1 MVTVP
6 SKPHSTPR
14 HVLSLR
20 ERSLI
25 PVGMATILPHAA
37 KQVRRIE
44 AQLLEHVSS
53 WGYDEIILPTFEYLD
68 VLAPGLEAEL
78 LETCYQFID
87 RTTGRT
93 LLLRPDATAQVART
107 IGMGLTGDAIP
118 QRLSYRT
125 SVFRYEPEHAGRG
138 REIFQVGAELVG
150 VDDVTGDYEII
161 SLLMECLH
169 AIGLRSF
176 TIALGHV
183 GFIKGLLMRS
193 GLSPQGQKRAEQAAA
208 RKDLPRLDELLS
220 SERIAK
226 SAAKAI
232 REAPELTGQEE
243 VLERGRVLAAGDPA
257 LLAPLDRLAQLYQ
270 LLCAAGHRDSL
281 LLDLGEFRGF
291 EYYDGVV
298 FDVFASGVGVELGGG
313 GRYDHLIG
321 RFGRNLPSTGFA
333 LDVDHLFGALEFPQ
347 AGAEGPRVD
356 YVVAGPR
363 RSTRAVIEIA
373 KALRQGRR
381 RVVQLLVRGG
391 EQALV
396 TNALAAA
403 QGQGAKAL
411 IVVGVP
417 GLDQDHV
424 AWFEKLASP
433 ETRRNGRPHRPQM
446 KKISRAA
453 LLSSVRSRQR
463 RRVST

>member
-1 MVTVP
+1 MTTAP
-6 SKPHSTPR
+6 PKPRPLPG
-14 HVLSLR
+14 HVLSSR
-20 ERSLI
+20 ERSLV

-37 KQVRRIE
+37 DQVRRIE
-44 AQLLEHVSS
+44 ARLLEQVSS
-53 WGYDEIILPTFEYLD
+53 WGYDELILPTFEYLD

-107 IGMGLTGDAIP
+107 IGMGLTGDALP

-161 SLLMECLH
+161 SLVIECLR

-193 GLSPQGQKRAEQAAA
+193 GLSALGQKRAEQAAA
-208 RKDLPRLDELLS
+208 RKDLPRLEELLA

-243 VLERGRVLAAGDPA
+243 VLERGRALAAGDPA
-257 LLAPLDRLAQLYQ
+257 LLGPLDRLAQLYQ
-270 LLCAAGHRDSL
+270 LLCAAGHRERL

-291 EYYDGVV
+291 DYYDGVV
-298 FDVFASGVGVELGGG
+298 FDVFASGVGAELGGG

-321 RFGRNLPSTGFA
+321 RFGRDLPSTGFA
-333 LDVDHLFGALEFPQ
+333 LDVDHLFRAVEIPQ
-347 AGAEGPRVD
+347 AGANGPRID

-363 RSTRAVIEIA
+363 RSTRAVIELA
-373 KALRQGRR
+373 KTLRQGRR
-381 RVVQLLVRGG
+381 RVVQLLVKGG

-396 TNALAAA
+396 ANALETAKA
-403 QGQGAKAL
+403 QGADAL
-411 IVVGVP
+411 IVVGAP
-417 GLDQDHV
+417 GMDHDHV
-424 AWFEKLASP
+424 ALFEGLGQ
-433 ETRRNGRPHRPQM
+433 ETRRNGRPHRPVM
-446 KKISRAA
+446 KKLSRAV
-453 LLSSVRSRQR
+453 LLATGRSRQR
-463 RRVST
+463 RGASK

>member
-1 MVTVP
+1 
-6 SKPHSTPR
+6 
-14 HVLSLR
+14 
-20 ERSLI
+20 
-25 PVGMATILPHAA
+25 MATILPHAA

-44 AQLLEHVSS
+44 AQLLSQIS
-53 WGYDEIILPTFEYLD
+53 RWGYDEIILPTFEYLD

-107 IGMGLTGDAIP
+107 IGMGLTGSTLP

-161 SLLMECLH
+161 SLLIECLQ

-176 TIALGHV
+176 TIAVGHV

-208 RKDLPRLDELLS
+208 KKDLPRLEELLA

-226 SAAKAI
+226 AAAKAI
-232 REAPELTGQEE
+232 REAPELTGHEA
-243 VLERGRVLAAGDPA
+243 VLERGRVLAAGEPA
-257 LLAPLDRLAQLYQ
+257 LTAPLDRLAQVYH
-270 LLCAAGHRDSL
+270 LLCAAGHRDSI

-291 EYYDGVV
+291 DYYDGVV
-298 FDVFASGVGVELGGG
+298 FDVFAPGVGAELGGG

-321 RFGRNLPSTGFA
+321 RFGRDLPSTGFA
-333 LDVDHLFGALEFPQ
+333 LDVDHLFRAVEMPQ
-347 AGAEGPRVD
+347 PGVDGPRLD
-356 YVVAGPR
+356 YVVAGLR
-363 RSTRAVIEIA
+363 RSMRTVIEIA
-373 KALRQGRR
+373 DTLRRTQR
-381 RVVQLLVRGG
+381 RVVQVVIKGSEHTLLS
-391 EQALV
+391 
-396 TNALAAA
+396 NALEAA
-403 QGQGAKAL
+403 QAQGAHAL
-411 IVVGVP
+411 IVIGAP
-417 GLDQDHV
+417 GMDQDHV
-424 AWFEKLASP
+424 AYFEKLGGADG
-433 ETRRNGRPHRPQM
+433 RRNGRPHRPAM
-446 KKISRAA
+446 KKLTRAA
-453 LLSSVRSRQR
+453 LLADGRSRR
-463 RRVST
+463 RRKESK

>member
-1 MVTVP
+1 MTTAPPKPRSVP
-6 SKPHSTPR
+6 G
-14 HVLSLR
+14 HVLSSR
-20 ERSLI
+20 ERSLV

-44 AQLLEHVSS
+44 ARLLEQLSG

-107 IGMGLTGDAIP
+107 IGMGLTGDAVP

-161 SLLMECLH
+161 ALLIECLQ

-183 GFIKGLLMRS
+183 GFIKGLLLRS
-193 GLSPQGQKRAEQAAA
+193 GLSPQAQKRAEQAAA
-208 RKDLPRLDELLS
+208 RKDLPRLEELLA

-232 REAPELTGQEE
+232 REAPELTGQTE
-243 VLERGRVLAAGDPA
+243 VLDRGRALAAGDAA
-257 LLAPLDRLAQLYQ
+257 LLAPLDRLAQLYH
-270 LLCAAGHRDSL
+270 LLDAAGHRAHL

-291 EYYDGVV
+291 DYYDGVV
-298 FDVFASGVGVELGGG
+298 FDVFATGVGAELGGG

-321 RFGRNLPSTGFA
+321 RFGRDLPSTGFA
-333 LDVDHLFGALEFPQ
+333 VDVDHLFKAVELPQ
-347 AGAEGPRVD
+347 ADRGGPRLD

-363 RSTRAVIEIA
+363 RSSRGVIEVA

-381 RVVQLLVRGG
+381 RVAQVLVKGTD
-391 EQALV
+391 QTLV
-396 TNALAAA
+396 SNALAAA
-403 QGQGAKAL
+403 EAQGAQAL
-411 IVVGVP
+411 VVVGAP
-417 GLDQDHV
+417 GVDADHV
-424 AWFEKLASP
+424 GVFERLSP
-433 ETRRNGRPHRPQM
+433 DVRRNGRPHRPVM
-446 KKISRAA
+446 KKLSRAA
-453 LLSSVRSRQR
+453 LLGSGRPGQR
-463 RRVST
+463 RGAST

>member
-1 MVTVP
+1 MVTAP
-6 SKPHSTPR
+6 PKPRPTPA
-14 HVLSLR
+14 HVLSSR
-20 ERSLI
+20 ERSLV
-25 PVGMATILPHAA
+25 PVGMATILPRAA
-37 KQVRRIE
+37 KQVRRLE
-44 AQLLEHVSS
+44 AQLLEQVSS

-107 IGMGLTGDAIP
+107 IGMGLTGDALP

-150 VDDVTGDYEII
+150 VDDVSGDYEII
-161 SLLMECLH
+161 SLLIECLQ

-183 GFIKGLLMRS
+183 GFIKGLLRRS

-208 RKDLPRLDELLS
+208 KKDLPRLEELLAG
-220 SERIAK
+220 ERIAK

-232 REAPELTGQEE
+232 REAPELTGQQE

-257 LLAPLDRLAQLYQ
+257 LLAPLDRLSQLYH
-270 LLCAAGHRDSL
+270 LLCAAGHRDAL

-291 EYYDGVV
+291 DYYDGVV
-298 FDVFASGVGVELGGG
+298 FDVFASGVGAELGGG

-333 LDVDHLFGALEFPQ
+333 LDVDHLFRAVEWPQ
-347 AGAEGPRVD
+347 ADAEEARID
-356 YVVAGPR
+356 YVVAGPH
-363 RSTRAVIEIA
+363 RSALAVIDLA
-373 KALRQGRR
+373 NKLRQGRR
-381 RVVQLLVRGG
+381 RVVQLLIKGT
-391 EQALV
+391 EQTLV
-396 TNALAAA
+396 SNALAAVEA
-403 QGQGAKAL
+403 QGAKAL
-411 IVVGVP
+411 VVVGAP

-424 AWFEKLASP
+424 ALFEKIGIQHA
-433 ETRRNGRPHRPQM
+433 RRNGRPHRPVM
-446 KKISRAA
+446 KKMSRAA
-453 LLSSVRSRQR
+453 LVASGRSRR
-463 RRVST
+463 RQGASK

>member
-1 MVTVP
+1 
-6 SKPHSTPR
+6 
-14 HVLSLR
+14 
-20 ERSLI
+20 
-25 PVGMATILPHAA
+25 MATILPRAA

-44 AQLLEHVSS
+44 AQLLEQVSS

-107 IGMGLTGDAIP
+107 IGMGLTGDALP

-150 VDDVTGDYEII
+150 VDDVSGDYEII
-161 SLLMECLH
+161 SLLIECLQ
-169 AIGLRSF
+169 AIGLDSF

-193 GLSPQGQKRAEQAAA
+193 GLSSQGQKRAEQAAA
-208 RKDLPRLDELLS
+208 RKDLPRLEELLAG
-220 SERIAK
+220 ERIAK

-232 REAPELTGQEE
+232 REAPELTGGEE

-257 LLAPLDRLAQLYQ
+257 LLVSLDRLGQLYHF
-270 LLCAAGHRDSL
+270 LCAAGHREAL

-291 EYYDGVV
+291 DYYDGVV
-298 FDVFASGVGVELGGG
+298 FDVFASGVGAELGGG

-321 RFGRNLPSTGFA
+321 RFGRDLPSTGFA
-333 LDVDHLFGALEFPQ
+333 LDVDHLFRAVEFPQ
-347 AGAEGPRVD
+347 DATERARIE

-363 RSTRAVIEIA
+363 RAARTVIELA
-373 KALRQGRR
+373 KRLRQGRR
-381 RVVQLLVRGG
+381 RVVQLLVKGS
-391 EQALV
+391 EQTLV
-396 TNALAAA
+396 SKAVRSA
-403 QGQGAKAL
+403 QAQEAGAL
-411 IVVGVP
+411 IVVGAP
-417 GLDQDHV
+417 GVDQDHV
-424 AWFEKLASP
+424 ALFEKLTAQDA
-433 ETRRNGRPHRPQM
+433 RRNGCPYRPVM
-446 KKISRAA
+446 KKVSRAA
-453 LLSSVRSRQR
+453 LLSSGRVRPRKGTSK
-463 RRVST
+463 

>member
-1 MVTVP
+1 MVTAPPKSRHSSGHIP
-6 SKPHSTPR
+6 SG
-14 HVLSLR
+14 R
-20 ERSLI
+20 ERSLV
-25 PVGMATILPHAA
+25 PVGMATILPRAA
-37 KQVRRIE
+37 RQVREIE
-44 AQLLEHVSS
+44 ARLLAQVSR

-107 IGMGLTGDAIP
+107 IGMGLTGPAIP

-161 SLLMECLH
+161 SLLIECLH
-169 AIGLRSF
+169 AIGLHSF

-193 GLSPQGQKRAEQAAA
+193 GLSASGQKRAEQAAA
-208 RKDLPRLDELLS
+208 KKDLPRLEELLAG
-220 SERIAK
+220 ERIAK

-232 REAPELTGQEE
+232 REAPELTGGEE
-243 VLERGRVLAAGDPA
+243 VLARGRVLAAGDPM
-257 LLAPLDRLAQLYQ
+257 LMAPLDRLAQVYH
-270 LLCAAGHRDSL
+270 LLCAAGHRESL

-291 EYYDGVV
+291 DYYDGVV
-298 FDVFASGVGVELGGG
+298 FDVFAPGVGAELGGG

-333 LDVDHLFGALEFPQ
+333 LDVDHLFSAVEMPQ
-347 AGAEGPRVD
+347 TDVDGLRLD

-363 RSTRAVIEIA
+363 RSMRAVIEIA
-373 KALRQGRR
+373 ETLRR
-381 RVVQLLVRGG
+381 RHHRVVSLLVKGG

-396 TNALAAA
+396 SNAVEGGQA
-403 QGQGAKAL
+403 QGANAL
-411 IVVGVP
+411 IVVGAP
-417 GLDQDHV
+417 GLDHDHV
-424 AWFEKLASP
+424 AYFEKLGSQHA
-433 ETRRNGRPHRPQM
+433 RRNGRLHRPVM
-446 KKISRAA
+446 KKLSRAA
-453 LLSSVRSRQR
+453 LLAPARSRR
-463 RRVST
+463 LLKDSK